1 MKIKGWAVTDVGRK
15 RDHNEDSF
23 LCSDELHLY
32 AVADGMGGH
41 LGGERASRM
50 AVEILEREVGKAV
63 KGGVVPPVNG
73 AGAGTG
79 TGTGTGSSS
88 GSGAGAAG
96 EVAGRAL
103 RDAIGFAAH
112 ADAQH
117 AGMGTT
123 LTGAFFHGAHVTLC
137 HVGDSR
143 AYLYRD
149 GRARQLT
156 EDHSWIQE
164 QVRAGLLSPDDA
176 LVSRFR
182 NIITRSVGFE
192 PRVEPDVLTMAVEA
206 GDCFLLCSD
215 GLSNYLSPD
224 EIGHALT
231 SRFYGEVGSTLVQ
244 LANERG
250 GDDNITCVVIYVA
263 NAVDDAAD
271 PAAR

>member
-1 MKIKGWAVTDVGRK
+1 MKIRGWAITDVGRK
-15 RDHNEDSF
+15 RDHNEDSY
-23 LCSDELHLY
+23 LCNDDLRLY

-50 AVEILEREVGKAV
+50 AVEILEREVTGAL
-63 KGGVVPPVNG
+63 G
-73 AGAGTG
+73 AGLREALAERPRNDGTPHPAALALKQA
-79 TGTGTGSSS
+79 TSLA
-88 GSGAGAAG
+88 AGAIH
-96 EVAGRAL
+96 E
-103 RDAIGFAAH
+103 AAH

-123 LTGAFFHGAHVTLC
+123 LTGVMFHGQHLSLC

-156 EDHSWIQE
+156 NDHSWIQE

-192 PRVEPDVLTMAVEA
+192 ASVEPDLLTLPVEP
-206 GDCFLLCSD
+206 GDCYVLCSD
-215 GLSNYLSPD
+215 GLSNYLGVE
-224 EIGHALT
+224 EIAQALT
-231 SRFYGEVGSTLVQ
+231 AQ
-244 LANERG
+244 LYADAGPGMVATANDRG

-263 NAVDDAAD
+263 NEKQT
-271 PAAR
+271 

>member
-1 MKIKGWAVTDVGRK
+1 MKTRGWAVTDVGRK

-23 LCSDELHLY
+23 LCNDKLRLY

-50 AVEILEREVGKAV
+50 AVEIVEREMTRAAERGLSPSEGATHPVVGILKDV
-63 KGGVVPPVNG
+63 TMV
-73 AGAGTG
+73 
-79 TGTGTGSSS
+79 
-88 GSGAGAAG
+88 AA
-96 EVAGRAL
+96 RAIY
-103 RDAIGFAAH
+103 DAAH

-123 LTGAFFHGAHVTLC
+123 LTAAAFHGQHVTIC

-143 AYLYRD
+143 AYVHRD

-176 LVSRFR
+176 MVSRFR

-192 PRVEPDVLTMAVEA
+192 PSVEPDVITVPVEA
-206 GDCFLLCSD
+206 GDCYLLCSD
-215 GLSNYLSPD
+215 GLSNYLSAE
-224 EIGHALT
+224 EIGTVLTAGFYAEAGPAL
-231 SRFYGEVGSTLVQ
+231 VAM
-244 LANERG
+244 ANDRG

-263 NAVDDAAD
+263 NELETPVSET
-271 PAAR
+271 AR